1 MTKQSHF
8 PLFLGIDGGGT
19 KCQVRL
25 ENDRGVLLAQAQSGP
40 ANIATSVT
48 VAQQSILAATMQALQ
63 KANLPASALSTINA
77 YAGLA
82 GAGIN
87 GAKNKMA
94 QWQHPFAQFNFSTD
108 LHIAC
113 QGAHGNNSGA
123 IIILGTGFCAG
134 AIKGNTIIELGGHG
148 LLLSD
153 GASGGWI
160 GLTLFRYALEVL
172 DGMSSSSPLIKC
184 LLTELGCDNSSS
196 LTELALNAKP
206 AYFASFAPLVF
217 NMQDDPVAQT
227 ILAQA
232 AKFITRYI
240 EHLAQLGYQSITL
253 MGGTAKTIT
262 PWLSSKAQGCLCD
275 AQYSPEQG
283 AIQLAKMHL

>member
-1 MTKQSHF
+1 MTNQSHAA
-8 PLFLGIDGGGT
+8 LFLGIDGGGT

-25 ENDRGVLLAQAQSGP
+25 ENEHGVLLALAQSGP

-48 VAQQSILAATMQALQ
+48 IAQQSILAATALALQ
-63 KANLPASALSTINA
+63 KANLPATAIARIHA

-82 GAGIN
+82 GAGLN
-87 GAKNKMA
+87 GAKSAMTL
-94 QWQHPFAQFNFSTD
+94 WQHPFAQFNFSTD

-113 QGAHGNNSGA
+113 KSAHGNNSGA

-134 AIKGNTIIELGGHG
+134 AIKDHQIIELGGHG

-172 DGMSSSSPLIKC
+172 DGLSPSSPLIQC
-184 LLTELGCDNSSS
+184 LLSELGCNTSNLLTER
-196 LTELALNAKP
+196 ALNEKP

-217 NMQDDPVAQT
+217 KMQDDPVAQL
-227 ILAQA
+227 ILSQA

-240 EHLAQLGYQSITL
+240 EHLVKLGYQRITL
-253 MGGTAKTIT
+253 MGGTAKAIT
-262 PWLSSKAQGCLCD
+262 PWLSYTTQSYLCD
-275 AQYSPEQG
+275 AQRSPEQG
-283 AIQLAKMHL
+283 AIQLAKLHL

>member
-1 MTKQSHF
+1 MTNQSHT

-25 ENDRGVLLAQAQSGP
+25 ENDCGVLLAHAQSGP
-40 ANIATSVT
+40 ANIATSVS
-48 VAQQSILAATMQALQ
+48 VAQQSILAATALALQ
-63 KANLPASALSTINA
+63 KANLPATAIARINA

-87 GAKNKMA
+87 SAKNTMA
-94 QWQHPFAQFNFSTD
+94 QWQPPFAQFNFSTD

-113 QGAHGNNSGA
+113 QGAHGDNSGA

-134 AIKGNTIIELGGHG
+134 AIKDNAVIELGGHG

-160 GLTLFRYALEVL
+160 GLSLFRYALEVL
-172 DGMSSSSPLIKC
+172 DAMSPSSPLIKC
-184 LLTELGCDNSSS
+184 LLTELGCDTSSS
-196 LTELALNAKP
+196 LTELALNEKP

-217 NMQDDPVAQT
+217 KMQDDPVAHI
-227 ILAQA
+227 ILTQA
-232 AKFITRYI
+232 AQFITRYI
-240 EHLAQLGYQSITL
+240 DHLAQLGYQRITL
-253 MGGTAKTIT
+253 MGGTAKVIT
-262 PWLSSKAQGCLCD
+262 PWLSSKAQRYLCD

-283 AIQLAKMHL
+283 AIQLAKMHI

>member
-1 MTKQSHF
+1 MTNQLHS

-25 ENDRGVLLAQAQSGP
+25 ENDLGELLAQAQSGP
-40 ANIATSVT
+40 ANIATSVS
-48 VAQQSILAATMQALQ
+48 VAQQSILAATALALQ
-63 KANLPASALSTINA
+63 KASLPASAISRINA
-77 YAGLA
+77 FAGLA
-82 GAGIN
+82 GAGLN
-87 GAKNKMA
+87 GAKNNMS

-134 AIKGNTIIELGGHG
+134 AIKASSIIELGGHG

-160 GLTLFRYALEVL
+160 GLMLFRYALEVL
-172 DGMSSSSPLIKC
+172 DGISPSSPLVKC
-184 LLTELGCDNSSS
+184 LLAELDCDNSSS

-217 NMQDDPVAQT
+217 KMQDDPVAQT
-227 ILAQA
+227 ILTQA
-232 AKFITRYI
+232 AQFITRYI
-240 EHLAQLGYQSITL
+240 DHLAQLGYQNITL
-253 MGGTAKTIT
+253 MGGTAKAIT
-262 PWLSSKAQGCLCD
+262 PWLSSKTQGYLCD

-283 AIQLAKMHL
+283 AIQLAKRHL

>member
-1 MTKQSHF
+1 MINQSHP

-25 ENDRGVLLAQAQSGP
+25 ENNHGELLAHAQSGP
-40 ANIATSVT
+40 ANIATSVS
-48 VAQQSILAATMQALQ
+48 VAQQSILAATKIVLQ
-63 KANLPASALSTINA
+63 KAKLPPSAIARINT

-82 GAGIN
+82 GAGLN
-87 GAKNKMA
+87 GARNTMV

-113 QGAHGNNSGA
+113 QGAHGDNNGA
-123 IIILGTGFCAG
+123 MIILGTGFCAG
-134 AIKGNTIIELGGHG
+134 AIKDNTIIELGGHG

-153 GASGGWI
+153 GASGSWI
-160 GLTLFRYALEVL
+160 GLTLIRYTLEVL
-172 DGMSSSSPLIKC
+172 DSMSPSSPLIKC
-184 LLTELGCDNSSS
+184 LLSELGCNNSSS

-217 NMQDDPVAQT
+217 KMKDDPVAQT
-227 ILAQA
+227 ILTQA
-232 AKFITRYI
+232 AQFITRYI
-240 EHLAQLGYQSITL
+240 DHLAQLGYQRITL
-253 MGGTAKTIT
+253 MGGTAKAIT
-262 PWLSSKAQGCLCD
+262 PWLSNTTQSYLCD

-283 AIQLAKMHL
+283 AIQLAKKLL